1 MFIKL
6 HVDDTRLILNVN
18 EIETI
23 QEIKNGSKY
32 HDYCTKYG
40 AKTIIKVKDNRFLF
54 REFYFFESAL
64 ALLPAFAGVLLHVG
78 HLVALV
84 DDFEAEDGLDDVFE
98 GDDALERAELVD
110 GVTITSSC
118 CDLLY
123 F

>member
-40 AKTIIKVKDNRFLF
+40 AKTIIKVKGTIIPVK
-54 REFYFFESAL
+54 ESITQVEHML
-64 ALLPAFAGVLLHVG
+64 KK
-78 HLVALV
+78 VA
-84 DDFEAEDGLDDVFE
+84 EM
-98 GDDALERAELVD
+98 R
-110 GVTITSSC
+110 
-118 CDLLY
+118 
-123 F
+123 